1 MAITVNRFVID
12 ETYMESPMPAA
23 QYLLWASNI
32 YAKLIL

>member
-23 QYLLWASNI
+23 QHRLWASNI
-32 YAKLIL
+32 YTKVIL